1 MKHDELD
8 DQNVIARWSSRG
20 MTTAQ
25 RVAKASAVL
34 DEFMEERI
42 AEFEV
47 DMQDAGADMDEL
59 AKMMA
64 RRRTEYAK
72 WKTETLAELARWFE
86 RGGETLN

>member
-20 MTTAQ
+20 MSTAQ

-42 AEFEV
+42 AESEV

-72 WKTETLAELARWFE
+72 WKTETLA
-86 RGGETLN
+86 G

>member
-1 MKHDELD
+1 MKHNFLD
-8 DQNVIARWSSRG
+8 DDVIASWSMRG

-25 RVAKASAVL
+25 RVAKASEAI
-34 DEFMEERI
+34 DQIWEDKT
-42 AEFEV
+42 AEFEQ
-47 DMQDAGADMDEL
+47 DMWDVGADMDEL

-64 RRRTEYAK
+64 QKRVEYAK